1 MPNEVSGLPVYSS
14 KSDPWE
20 SYGHVHETG
29 SLSIPCSQCQWVC
42 LRAGG
47 NRIPFTPNPGFCQQP
62 FFQNPLGKP
71 SKSPGTAKKAWR
83 DSGSTGT
90 RRNIIVRCQ
99 FIPKGLPLGLI
110 KGDLLLAL
118 SVFNNAL
125 LDLEYAGSVSLWKTF
140 LEIGERLIMRQT
152 HMSLNR
158 SLLFIVIVTSE
169 MGHLLD
175 LYKAQQQLLETT
187 GATLSDEGSYPPARA
202 RSTLTVDLPSYWLQ
216 QTGSIGQGRG
226 LPLLPRG
233 LTSFFLLG
241 PLWLLILSSLFL
253 ASGLVLGVL
262 AL

>member
-99 FIPKGLPLGLI
+99 FIPKGLQLGLI

-140 LEIGERLIMRQT
+140 LEIGPDLCSCIGVYNAVGKFWIDGIKDPGQDHVVATSPKRVLHIRWRRWLDGPIDEANFVLRAETNT
-152 HMSLNR
+152 H
-158 SLLFIVIVTSE
+158 
-169 MGHLLD
+169 
-175 LYKAQQQLLETT
+175 
-187 GATLSDEGSYPPARA
+187 GAT
-202 RSTLTVDLPSYWLQ
+202 PS
-216 QTGSIGQGRG
+216 SIVV
-226 LPLLPRG
+226 
-233 LTSFFLLG
+233 S
-241 PLWLLILSSLFL
+241 
-253 ASGLVLGVL
+253 V
-262 AL
+262 

>member
-99 FIPKGLPLGLI
+99 FIPKGLQLGLI

-125 LDLEYAGSVSLWKTF
+125 LDLEYAGSVSFPSFVGKELRTF
-140 LEIGERLIMRQT
+140 SIHNLSNHKIYI
-152 HMSLNR
+152 SR
-158 SLLFIVIVTSE
+158 SPMESP
-169 MGHLLD
+169 G
-175 LYKAQQQLLETT
+175 
-187 GATLSDEGSYPPARA
+187 TL
-202 RSTLTVDLPSYWLQ
+202 
-216 QTGSIGQGRG
+216 
-226 LPLLPRG
+226 
-233 LTSFFLLG
+233 
-241 PLWLLILSSLFL
+241 
-253 ASGLVLGVL
+253 
-262 AL
+262 

>member
-99 FIPKGLPLGLI
+99 FIPKGLQLGLI

-158 SLLFIVIVTSE
+158 SLLFIVIVTPE

-187 GATLSDEGSYPPARA
+187 GATLSDEGSYPPVKPEWAKSKILA
-202 RSTLTVDLPSYWLQ
+202 WLC
-216 QTGSIGQGRG
+216 
-226 LPLLPRG
+226 
-233 LTSFFLLG
+233 
-241 PLWLLILSSLFL
+241 
-253 ASGLVLGVL
+253 
-262 AL
+262 